1 MTFIRLSTGQ
11 VLTQG
16 TILKLHDGT
25 TWTVR
30 YGQYI
35 SSGTRCSGWYITDGT
50 NYMPA
55 DDNTLSKCVI
65 VSAGS
70 SSCPTDRTFTD
81 ADYVNLNRTFITV
94 PSIAD
99 RDKLFT
105 KLSDIPDGKI
115 VRVNRGE
122 SGSTEYYTWDYESQS
137 WASFDFGGNVIAE
150 DTLIKGKLVIGSG
163 KSIES
168 SIYSITSISS
178 DKLDATPIVD
188 GQIIFVSDG
197 DAMYYDTGAERHR
210 VKYFGN
216 EWEIYCSNTDL
227 SNLNTQINSIIS
239 ASSAIQVSLSII
251 GSVTFTS
258 TGINIGSGTRDVVL
272 DFKYC
277 DTSSISEL
285 LNSFITFNG
294 YASQTLTI
302 RGLSIYRNDSDKPII
317 SASGGRLHIDSCSLK
332 SRKINL
338 NAIST
343 IFCYT
348 VQIHDCQ
355 FQGKNAV
362 SGNCMAYDICNNIFV
377 PMSDVV
383 NINNKALSPIYN
395 NIGMN
400 G

>member
-16 TILKLHDGT
+16 TILKLYDGT
-25 TWTVR
+25 VWTVG

-55 DDNTLSKCVI
+55 DNNVLSKCVI

-81 ADYVNLNRTFITV
+81 ADYVNLNRAFITV

-99 RDKLFT
+99 RDKLFS

-115 VRVNRGE
+115 VRVNIGE
-122 SGSTEYYTWDYESQS
+122 SDSIEYYTWDYKNQS
-137 WASFDFGGNVIAE
+137 WVSFDFSGNVIAE
-150 DTLIKGKLVIGSG
+150 EALIKGKLVVGSG
-163 KSIES
+163 KNIES
-168 SIYSITSISS
+168 SIYSIISVSS
-178 DKLDATPIVD
+178 DKLQSTPIVD
-188 GQIIFVSDG
+188 GQIIFMSDS
-197 DAMYYDTGAERHR
+197 DAMYYDTDTGRHQ

-216 EWEIYCSNTDL
+216 EWEIYCDNTDL

-239 ASSAIQVSLSII
+239 ASSAIHVSLSII

-258 TGINIGSGTRDVVL
+258 TGINIGSGNKDVTL

-277 DTSSISEL
+277 DTSNISEL
-285 LNSFITFNG
+285 PSSFITFNG
-294 YASQTLTI
+294 YNTQALTV
-302 RGLSIYRNDSDKPII
+302 RGLSIYREDIDKPII
-317 SASGGRLHIDSCSLK
+317 AVSGGKIHIDSCSFK
-332 SRKINL
+332 SNNTGL
-338 NAIST
+338 NAISGN
-343 IFCYT
+343 CYV

-355 FQGKNAV
+355 LQGTNAV
-362 SGNCMAYDICNNIFV
+362 SVSCIAYDICNNIFV

-383 NINNKALSPIYN
+383 TINNRALSPIYN